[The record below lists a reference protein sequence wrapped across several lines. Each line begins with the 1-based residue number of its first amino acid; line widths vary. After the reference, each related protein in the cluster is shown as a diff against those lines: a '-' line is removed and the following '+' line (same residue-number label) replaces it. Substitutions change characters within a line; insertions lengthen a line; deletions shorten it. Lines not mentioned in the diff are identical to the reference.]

1 MPAPVG
7 ARRMKALVTGGT
19 GFVGSHV
26 ARALVAAGH
35 ELRVLHRHSSRLDA
49 LAGLDFEPVVG
60 DVLEREALAEAC
72 RGCEL
77 VFHVAAVAAYWRA
90 ERRRMVA
97 INVEGTRRVLAAARE
112 AQVRRVV
119 FTSSAAALGLRRD
132 GRPADESMRFNLMP
146 HRFPYGHSKH
156 LAERCVRHAIRQHG
170 QDVVIV
176 NPVIVLG
183 PGDLNLI
190 SGRFVTEMQRLQ
202 WTIPVTSGGVGVVDV
217 RDVARWHL
225 AAATQGRCGE
235 RYLLGSANYS
245 LREWYTLCAR
255 AVGVAPP
262 FLSVPDLALP
272 LLAELV
278 ALLRRAG
285 LQPPADPA
293 QIRLG
298 GRRLHFVY
306 DKAWRELGAPQID
319 MERSLRDTVDWYR
332 ARGLMR
338 EGRYGRLLRL
348 LRPG

>member
-1 MPAPVG
+1 
-7 ARRMKALVTGGT
+7 MKALVTGAT

-26 ARALVAAGH
+26 ARALVEAGH
-35 ELRVLHRHSSRLDA
+35 EVRVLHRRSSRLDA
-49 LAGLDFEPVVG
+49 LQGLEYEAVIG
-60 DVLEREALAEAC
+60 DVLERDALAEAC
-72 RGCEL
+72 HGCEL

-90 ERRRMVA
+90 QRAQMYA

-112 AQVRRVV
+112 AGARRVV

-132 GRPADESMRFNLMP
+132 GRPADETARFNLWP

-156 LAERCVRHAIRQHG
+156 LAERCAQHAVRQHG

-176 NPVIVLG
+176 NPVVVTG

-202 WTIPVTSGGVGVVDV
+202 WLIPVSSGGVGVVDV

-225 AAATQGRCGE
+225 AAAERGRCGE
-235 RYLLGSANYS
+235 RYILGSANYS
-245 LREWYTLCAR
+245 LREWYALCAR

-262 FLSVPDLALP
+262 LFPVPDMALP
-272 LLAELV
+272 LMALLV
-278 ALLRRAG
+278 ALARALG
-285 LQPPADPA
+285 MQPPADPS
-293 QIRLG
+293 QIRMG

-306 DKAWRELGAPQID
+306 DRAHRELGAPQVD
-319 MERSLRDTVDWYR
+319 MLRSLQDTADWYR
-332 ARGLMR
+332 ARGMLA
-338 EGRYGRLLRL
+338 EGRLGRLLRA

>member
-1 MPAPVG
+1 
-7 ARRMKALVTGGT
+7 MKVLVTGGT

-35 ELRVLHRHSSRLDA
+35 EVRVLHRRSSRLDA
-49 LAGLDFEPVVG
+49 LQGLDFEPVIG
-60 DVLEREALAEAC
+60 DVLEREALARAC
-72 RGCEL
+72 AGCEL

-90 ERRRMVA
+90 ERTRMYA
-97 INVEGTRRVLAAARE
+97 INVEGTRRLLAAAR
-112 AQVRRVV
+112 AASVRRVV

-132 GRPADESMRFNLMP
+132 GRPADESQRFNLLP
-146 HRFPYGHSKH
+146 HEFPYGYSKH
-156 LAERCVRHAIRQHG
+156 LAERSVQHAVQQHG

-190 SGRFVTEMQRLQ
+190 SGRFITEMQRRQ

-225 AAATQGRCGE
+225 AAAARGRRGE

-245 LREWYTLCAR
+245 LRDWYALCAR

-262 FLSVPDLALP
+262 RWQLPDAALPPLAL
-272 LLAELV
+272 LIALA
-278 ALLRRAG
+278 RRAG
-285 LQPPADPA
+285 LQPPVDPS
-293 QIRLG
+293 QIRM
-298 GRRLHFVY
+298 GRHRLYFVY
-306 DKAWRELGAPQID
+306 DKAHRELGPPRID
-319 MERSLRDTVDWYR
+319 MQRSLQDTVAWYR
-332 ARGLMR
+332 AAGLLH
-338 EGRYGRLLRL
+338 EGRFGRLLRA